1 MEIQDNWEIEVPE
14 SALAEFQAY
23 AQQHGLSMEEAILRL
38 ASTSLDMRIL
48 GRRLGV
54 EMLSEPPTNS

>member
-1 MEIQDNWEIEVPE
+1 MELQDNWDVDVPDT
-14 SALAEFQAY
+14 AIAELQLY

-54 EMLSEPPTNS
+54 ETLSEPPTNS

>member
-1 MEIQDNWEIEVPE
+1 
-14 SALAEFQAY
+14 
-23 AQQHGLSMEEAILRL
+23 MEEAILRL

-54 EMLSEPPTNS
+54 EALNKPPTNS